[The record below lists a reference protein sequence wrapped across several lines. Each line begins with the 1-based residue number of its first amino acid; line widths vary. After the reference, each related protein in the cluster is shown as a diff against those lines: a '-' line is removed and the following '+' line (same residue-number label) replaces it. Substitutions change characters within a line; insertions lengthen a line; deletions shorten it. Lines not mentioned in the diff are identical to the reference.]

1 MKRCSTSL
9 LEKCKSILQ
18 GVVSS
23 YPSSK
28 NLQTIYAG
36 KDVEERKPCCT
47 IGECKMIWPLW
58 RTVWRLLEKSRNKIT
73 IWCMLSC
80 FSHVQLFSI
89 LWTVARQVPLSM
101 GIFQEGLLEWVTMPS
116 SRGSSWLRD
125 GTHVS
130 CLQQWQFGSLPLVPP
145 GKPKTIISTTR
156 HIP

>member
-1 MKRCSTSL
+1 
-9 LEKCKSILQ
+9 
-18 GVVSS
+18 
-23 YPSSK
+23 
-28 NLQTIYAG
+28 
-36 KDVEERKPCCT
+36 
-47 IGECKMIWPLW
+47 MIWPLW

-130 CLQQWQFGSLPLVPP
+130 CLQRWQFGSLPLVPP
-145 GKPKTIISTTR
+145 GKPKTIIWSISPLLGIYPKKITILKDTCTPVFIAALFTIAR
-156 HIP
+156 TWKEPKCPLTEKCIKKIRYIYTMD